1 MPHSLK
7 QIEKNFAELKADSPN
22 NDLTSMQK
30 PISIKEKPLPKRI
43 PVPNASTTEAL
54 EMRQNFFRER
64 GFKIDALTG
73 KTDPVLPENMVGNI
87 ESQLGYA
94 SLPIGVFGPMRINGT
109 YAKGDFYV
117 PMATS
122 EGALLASYSRGA
134 HVASVS
140 GGISV
145 SCVADSIT
153 RAPAFLFKNMIETME
168 FMNWLIPQFD
178 KFHDIVSQTTRF
190 GKLLDIQATINC
202 ATVFLIF
209 EFSTG
214 DAAGQ
219 NMVTIS
225 TNAICQW
232 ITENMPTKPKHW
244 FLDGN
249 MSSDKKAT
257 ILSFQ
262 KNRGKK
268 VNAEVT
274 VPRRVIERFLHT
286 TPEKMLAFYQTSVKG
301 ALQSGGIGV
310 QAHFANALAAVYI
323 ACGQDAA
330 CVGES
335 AIGMS
340 AMEINDDGSTHMTI
354 SLPSLPVGTVGGG
367 THLPTAKECL
377 GLLGCVGAGTA
388 RKFAEIV
395 AATVLAGEISISGAF
410 SAGHFAMAH
419 SKHRHKN

>member
-1 MPHSLK
+1 MPHSLSQVK
-7 QIEKNFAELKADSPN
+7 KTFLELETDSPSK
-22 NDLTSMQK
+22 DLTTMQE
-30 PISIKEKPLPKRI
+30 PISIKTKPLPKRI
-43 PVPNASTTEAL
+43 PFPNASTSEAL
-54 EMRQNFFRER
+54 ETRQNFFRER
-64 GFKIDALTG
+64 GFTIDALTG
-73 KTDPVLPENMVGNI
+73 KNDPVAPEQIVGNI
-87 ESQLGYA
+87 ESHLGYA
-94 SLPIGVFGPMRINGT
+94 SLPIGVFGPLRINGT

-134 HVASVS
+134 HIASVS
-140 GGISV
+140 GGVSV
-145 SCVADSIT
+145 ACMADSIT
-153 RAPAFLFKNMIETME
+153 RAPAFVFTNMREAMDFT
-168 FMNWLIPQFD
+168 NWLIPQFE
-178 KFHDIVSQTTRF
+178 KFHEIVSKTTRF
-190 GKLLDIQATINC
+190 GKLLDIQVTLNS
-202 ATVFLIF
+202 ATVYLIF
-209 EFSTG
+209 EYSTG

-225 TNAICQW
+225 TDAICQW
-232 ITENMPTKPKHW
+232 IIQQCPLAPKHW

-268 VNAEVT
+268 VNAEVI

-286 TPEKMLAFYQTSVKG
+286 TPEKMQAFYNTSVKG
-301 ALQSGGIGV
+301 ALQSGGLGV
-310 QAHFANALAAVYI
+310 QAHFANALAALYI

-340 AMEINDDGSTHMTI
+340 SMDILDDGSMSLSI

-377 GLLGCVGAGTA
+377 GLLDCVGAGKS
-388 RKFAEIV
+388 RKFAEIC
-395 AATVLAGEISISGAF
+395 AATVLAGEISITGAF
-410 SAGHFAMAH
+410 AAGHFAMAH
-419 SKHRHKN
+419 SVHRHKH